1 MTTLKETTVDTN
13 PDKNYAGS
21 NMPEFLL
28 TRPQFV
34 VMISVTLQCL
44 QGCALRKIEGCPVL

>member
-21 NMPEFLL
+21 KMPEFLL
-28 TRPQFV
+28 TWPQFV

-44 QGCALRKIEGCPVL
+44 QGCALRKIEGRPVL